1 MRGYVPFGITHK
13 EDTESRKQ
21 EFIGRLIAKLIDIFF
36 SFLSREELL
45 MDEIKN
51 ESLILLD
58 LYDKERKRNEK
69 ANDVRISLNQL
80 FIYHYLL
87 YYYNIPIVI
96 I

>member
-1 MRGYVPFGITHK
+1 
-13 EDTESRKQ
+13 
-21 EFIGRLIAKLIDIFF
+21 
-36 SFLSREELL
+36 